1 MQFIPL
7 ALAAAKLCGN
17 LSGHGKEPMSRT
29 AQILER
35 GKRALIGNYARQPIV
50 MERGQ
55 GPWVWDTDGRKYL
68 DLFAGFGGCILG
80 HCHPALVEAATTQ
93 ANKLWHVGNTFYT
106 EPQIELAERLNKFA
120 FTGQAFF
127 CHSGLEANEAA
138 VKLARLRGNQKQ
150 PARWKIISLSHSF
163 HGRSL
168 AMISATGNPAVKQGF
183 EPMVPGFIQVEAGN
197 FDALEK
203 AVDNETAGIL
213 MEPIQGEGGI
223 NLYPEGYAARV
234 RELCNKHGLTLIF
247 DEVWTGCGRTGR
259 WFGHQH
265 FRDTS
270 GAVVEPDIMTLG
282 KAVGG
287 GLPVGILFAKPEIA
301 ALLVPGKHGC
311 TLGANPICMAVSKTI
326 FDVIERERLVDH
338 AAELGEHGIAR
349 LKNETSIRQKVASV
363 RGRGLFIGIELKQ
376 PPDKLVDKGLAKGII
391 VNLTA
396 KTVIRV
402 APPINLDRGLWDQGL
417 DLLVQTIVGL

>member
-1 MQFIPL
+1 
-7 ALAAAKLCGN
+7 
-17 LSGHGKEPMSRT
+17 MSRT
-29 AQILER
+29 ADILER
-35 GKRALIGNYARQPIV
+35 GKRVLIGNYARQPIV
-50 MERGQ
+50 MDRGE

-80 HCHPALVEAATTQ
+80 HSHPALVEAATAQ
-93 ANKLWHVGNTFYT
+93 ARKLWHVGNTFYT

-120 FTGQAFF
+120 FPGQAFF

-138 VKLARLRGNQKQ
+138 VKLARLRGNQSK
-150 PARWKIISLSHSF
+150 PARWKVISLTHSF
-163 HGRSL
+163 HGRSM

-183 EPMVPGFIQVEAGN
+183 EPMVPGFTQVEAGN
-197 FDALEK
+197 FEALEK
-203 AVDNETAGIL
+203 AVDNETAAIL

-223 NLYPEGYAARV
+223 NLYPDGYTARV
-234 RELCNKHGLTLIF
+234 RELCNKHGMTLIF

-265 FRDTS
+265 FRDAS
-270 GAVVEPDIMTLG
+270 GAVVVPDIITLG

-287 GLPVGILFAKPEIA
+287 GLPVGIMFAKPEIA

-326 FDVIERERLVDH
+326 FDVIDRERMVDH

-349 LKNETSIRQKVASV
+349 LKNESSIRQKVASV
-363 RGRGLFIGIELKQ
+363 RGRGLFIGIELKE
-376 PPDKLVDKGLAKGII
+376 PPEKLVDKGLARGII

-402 APPINLDRGLWDQGL
+402 APPINIERGLWDQGL
-417 DLLVQTIVGL
+417 DLLVQTIAGL